1 MYGINIPMGYKCE
14 RLKLLFLCIGN
25 GPASAIFSF
34 LHLSEV
40 VVLYFLIEEMKKRDW
55 GSAEPDFSTFLIQSV
70 VVIREHT
77 LGLKI
82 AC

>member
-1 MYGINIPMGYKCE
+1 MGYKCE

-34 LHLSEV
+34 LHLSEL
-40 VVLYFLIEEMKKRDW
+40 VVLYFLIEEMKKRDR
-55 GSAEPDFSTFLIQSV
+55 GSAEPDLSTFLIQSV
-70 VVIREHT
+70 VVISEHT